1 MLLVKS
7 LLIGDTSS
15 NSCEALV
22 VIPSILKKVAQ
33 TYGSSVAYVTAD
45 GEAITYKQLDHYS
58 EEVAAWMRF
67 EGVQEGSVV
76 ALCLPSRIEYILS
89 YLAVAKLGAVTAG
102 INPRF
107 TGDERKNILK
117 LLRPDLVVTAH
128 DCDQGIQDEWHVEYV
143 HFAEQMTDL
152 MIENRRNDPAIE
164 VLPPDP
170 DRPVCICF
178 TSGSTGDPK
187 GAWFKNRQLQAIS
200 NLDTGG
206 AWGGSGHRYAS
217 TEFAHVGVMTK
228 LPWLLASG
236 GTTHLLDKWRAES
249 ILRLIHD
256 YRISAVSAI
265 APQVALMLRVE
276 NLSRFDFSCVQAIVT
291 GGASASP
298 DLVAAGREIFGAPW
312 SIRYSSTES
321 GGVGLGTALDADKE
335 EALHTVGRPRQ
346 GVKASI
352 RNNEGQLVPDGEIG
366 EIWMRSNAVMSGYWN
381 DENSTDEVIVNG
393 WLRTGDLAI
402 VDDSGCFRLAGRIKE
417 MFIRGGYNVF
427 PLEVETVISKHKQ
440 VSEVVVVPRED
451 EVMGEIGVAVVVPS
465 DPKSPPTLESIQSH
479 AKNSLASYKV
489 PEAIRIVSMLPR
501 NSSDKIDRREIQKR
515 EER

>member
-1 MLLVKS
+1 M
-7 LLIGDTSS
+7 
-15 NSCEALV
+15 
-22 VIPSILKKVAQ
+22 
-33 TYGSSVAYVTAD
+33 TAD
-45 GEAITYKQLDHYS
+45 GQAVTYEELNRYS
-58 EEVAAWMRF
+58 EEVAAWMRL

-76 ALCLPSRIEYILS
+76 ALCLPSRLEYILS

-107 TGDERKNILK
+107 TAYERKNILK
-117 LLRPDLVVTAH
+117 VLRPDLVVTTH
-128 DCDQGIQDEWHVEYV
+128 DCDQGIPDELHVEYV
-143 HFAEQMTDL
+143 HLADRTTDL
-152 MIENRRNDPAIE
+152 MIENRRNNPEIE
-164 VLPPDP
+164 VLPPDL

-206 AWGGSGHRYAS
+206 AWGGPGHRYAS

-228 LPWLLASG
+228 LPWLLESA

-256 YRISAVSAI
+256 YRIAAVSAI

-321 GGVGLGTALDADKE
+321 GGVGLGTALDADQE

-352 RNNEGQLVPDGEIG
+352 RDNEGQPVPDGEIG
-366 EIWMRSNAVMSGYWN
+366 EIWMRSDAVMSGYWN
-381 DENSTDEVIVNG
+381 DKDSTDEVIVNG
-393 WLRTGDLAI
+393 WLRTGDLAV

-427 PLEVETVISKHKQ
+427 PLEVETIISEHKQ
-440 VSEVVVVPRED
+440 VDEVAVVPRED

-465 DPKSPPTLESIQSH
+465 NPKSPPTLESIQSH

-489 PEAIRIVSMLPR
+489 PEAIRIVSILPR
-501 NSSDKIDRREIQKR
+501 NSSDKIDRRALQKH